1 MKMGK
6 QLLSIGNFIFLLLIM
21 MSSSRDELYIL
32 TLVQQDLGALDGI
45 EVGSDD
51 ETIVDLNIFH
61 TNDIHGGVDENIGFA
76 KFKHFINLANEYT
89 RAEGYLVLDAGDIF
103 HGTPFATVE
112 LGESVAQV
120 LKVVGYD
127 AMSPGNHDFNY
138 GQDRLV
144 ELGKVADVELLAANV
159 KTIEGKLRY
168 GDCFVKEIGEM
179 RVGVFGLTTPETGTK
194 TNPENV
200 VGLTFGTEEEIV
212 AEAKLMVQVL
222 QERGVDVIIGLMHMG
237 IDTDSRIKS
246 TTIASQVDDI
256 DLIIDGHSHSEL
268 NQYEIV
274 NGTILTSTGEHFKNV
289 GVVTIQYDLM
299 ADEIIKL
306 VPHQIS
312 MKQLEKCEE
321 DTEVKSVIDRIKNNQ
336 KSILEEVIGTT
347 AIKLEGGRSSVLN
360 GHTNLGHLL
369 TAAMLNET
377 QADISLINGG
387 TIRDS
392 IDVGMITKGDVLKV
406 LPFSNHIVTVEMTG
420 KQLIEI
426 LNQGLVIGS
435 GRFLHFAGLLVEAKL
450 VQEAGCPD
458 RYEVLSVQFNQQPL
472 ELTQTYVVAMNDF
485 MVAGGDDYQMSQSSN
500 LLNSFGTL
508 DEALISYVKE
518 YGEIAILNA
527 NQINNLI
534 ILTEEDMLSDEN
546 KVNH

>member
-21 MSSSRDELYIL
+21 MSSSKDELYIL

-168 GDCFVKEIGEM
+168 GDCFFKEIGGM
-179 RVGVFGLTTPETGTK
+179 SVGLFGLTTPETVTK

-426 LNQGLVIGS
+426 LNKGLVIGS

-485 MVAGGDDYQMSQSSN
+485 MAAGGDDYQMSQSSN

>member
-1 MKMGK
+1 M
-6 QLLSIGNFIFLLLIM
+6 
-21 MSSSRDELYIL
+21 
-32 TLVQQDLGALDGI
+32 
-45 EVGSDD
+45 
-51 ETIVDLNIFH
+51 
-61 TNDIHGGVDENIGFA
+61 
-76 KFKHFINLANEYT
+76 
-89 RAEGYLVLDAGDIF
+89 
-103 HGTPFATVE
+103 
-112 LGESVAQV
+112 
-120 LKVVGYD
+120 
-127 AMSPGNHDFNY
+127 
-138 GQDRLV
+138 
-144 ELGKVADVELLAANV
+144 
-159 KTIEGKLRY
+159 
-168 GDCFVKEIGEM
+168 
-179 RVGVFGLTTPETGTK
+179 TK

-426 LNQGLVIGS
+426 LNKGLVIGS

>member
-21 MSSSRDELYIL
+21 MSSSKDELYIL

-168 GDCFVKEIGEM
+168 GDCFVKEIGGM
-179 RVGVFGLTTPETGTK
+179 SVGLFGLTTPETVTK
-194 TNPENV
+194 TNSENV

-426 LNQGLVIGS
+426 LNKGLVIGS

>member
-168 GDCFVKEIGEM
+168 GDCFVKEIGGM
-179 RVGVFGLTTPETGTK
+179 SVGLFGLTTPETVTK

-426 LNQGLVIGS
+426 LNKGLVIGS

>member
-21 MSSSRDELYIL
+21 MSSSKDELYIL

-61 TNDIHGGVDENIGFA
+61 TNDIHGGVDENIGFS

-168 GDCFVKEIGEM
+168 GDCFFKEIGGM
-179 RVGVFGLTTPETGTK
+179 SVGLFGLTTPETVTK

-426 LNQGLVIGS
+426 LNKGLVIGS

>member
-21 MSSSRDELYIL
+21 MSSSKDELYIL

-51 ETIVDLNIFH
+51 EPIVDLNIFH

-168 GDCFVKEIGEM
+168 GDCFFKEIGGM
-179 RVGVFGLTTPETGTK
+179 SVGLFGLTTPETVTK

-426 LNQGLVIGS
+426 LNKGLVIGS

-527 NQINNLI
+527 NHNNNLI

>member
-21 MSSSRDELYIL
+21 MSSSKDELYIL

-168 GDCFVKEIGEM
+168 GDCFVKEIGGM
-179 RVGVFGLTTPETGTK
+179 SVGLFGLTTPETVTK

-246 TTIASQVDDI
+246 TTIASQFDDI

-406 LPFSNHIVTVEMTG
+406 LPFSNHIVTVEMTV

-426 LNQGLVIGS
+426 LNKGLVIGS

>member
-21 MSSSRDELYIL
+21 MSSSKDELYIL

-168 GDCFVKEIGEM
+168 GDCFFKEIGGM
-179 RVGVFGLTTPETGTK
+179 SVGLFGLTTPETVTK

-246 TTIASQVDDI
+246 TTIASQVEDI
-256 DLIIDGHSHSEL
+256 DVIIDGHSHSEL

-426 LNQGLVIGS
+426 LNKGLVIGS

>member
-21 MSSSRDELYIL
+21 MSSSKDELYIL

-168 GDCFVKEIGEM
+168 GDCFVKEIGGM
-179 RVGVFGLTTPETGTK
+179 SVGLFGLTTPETVTK

-268 NQYEIV
+268 NQYEIA

-426 LNQGLVIGS
+426 LNKGLVIGS

>member
-21 MSSSRDELYIL
+21 MSSSKDELYIL

-168 GDCFVKEIGEM
+168 GDCFVKEIGGM
-179 RVGVFGLTTPETGTK
+179 SVGLFGLTTPETVTK

-347 AIKLEGGRSSVLN
+347 AIKLEGVRSSVLN

-426 LNQGLVIGS
+426 LNKGLVIGS

>member
-21 MSSSRDELYIL
+21 MSSSKDELYIL

-168 GDCFVKEIGEM
+168 GDCFVKEIGGM
-179 RVGVFGLTTPETGTK
+179 SVGLFGLTTPETVTK

-426 LNQGLVIGS
+426 LNKGLVIGS

>member
-21 MSSSRDELYIL
+21 MSSSKDELYIL

-168 GDCFVKEIGEM
+168 GDCFVKEIGGM
-179 RVGVFGLTTPETGTK
+179 SVGLFGLTTPETVTK

-426 LNQGLVIGS
+426 LNKGLVIGS

-485 MVAGGDDYQMSQSSN
+485 MVAGGDDYQMSKSSN
-500 LLNSFGTL
+500 LLTSFGTL

-534 ILTEEDMLSDEN
+534 ILTEEDM
-546 KVNH
+546 

>member
-21 MSSSRDELYIL
+21 MSSSKDEPYIL

-168 GDCFVKEIGEM
+168 GDCFVKEIGGM
-179 RVGVFGLTTPETGTK
+179 SVGLFGLTTPETVTK

-406 LPFSNHIVTVEMTG
+406 LPFSNHIVTVEVTG

-426 LNQGLVIGS
+426 LNKGLVIGS

>member
-21 MSSSRDELYIL
+21 MSSSKDELYIL

-51 ETIVDLNIFH
+51 ETIIDLNIFH

-168 GDCFVKEIGEM
+168 GDCFFKEIGGM
-179 RVGVFGLTTPETGTK
+179 SVGLFGLTTPETVTK

>member
-21 MSSSRDELYIL
+21 MSSSKDELYIL

-168 GDCFVKEIGEM
+168 GDCFVKEIGGM
-179 RVGVFGLTTPETGTK
+179 SVGLFGLTTPETVTK

-426 LNQGLVIGS
+426 LNKGLVIGS
-435 GRFLHFAGLLVEAKL
+435 GTFLHFAGLLVEAKL

>member
-21 MSSSRDELYIL
+21 MSSSKDELYIL

-168 GDCFVKEIGEM
+168 GDCFFKEIGGM
-179 RVGVFGLTTPETGTK
+179 SVGLFGLTTPETVTK

-426 LNQGLVIGS
+426 LNKGLVIGS

-450 VQEAGCPD
+450 VQEAGYPD

>member
-21 MSSSRDELYIL
+21 MSSSKDELYIL

-168 GDCFVKEIGEM
+168 GDCFVKEIGGM
-179 RVGVFGLTTPETGTK
+179 SVGLFGLTTPETVTK

-222 QERGVDVIIGLMHMG
+222 QERRVDVIIGLMHMG

-392 IDVGMITKGDVLKV
+392 IDVGIITKGDVLKV

-426 LNQGLVIGS
+426 LNKGLVIGS

>member
-51 ETIVDLNIFH
+51 ETIVDFNIFH

-112 LGESVAQV
+112 LGQSVAQV

-138 GQDRLV
+138 GQDRLI

-212 AEAKLMVQVL
+212 AEAKSMVQVL

-237 IDTDSRIKS
+237 IDADSRIKS

-426 LNQGLVIGS
+426 LNKGLVIGS

>member
-21 MSSSRDELYIL
+21 MSSSKDELYIL

-168 GDCFVKEIGEM
+168 GDCFVKEIGGM
-179 RVGVFGLTTPETGTK
+179 SVGLFGLTTPETVTK

-246 TTIASQVDDI
+246 TIIASQVDDI

-426 LNQGLVIGS
+426 LNKGLVIGS

>member
-21 MSSSRDELYIL
+21 MSSSKDELYIL

-168 GDCFVKEIGEM
+168 GDCFVKEIGGM
-179 RVGVFGLTTPETGTK
+179 SVGLFGLTTPETVTK

-406 LPFSNHIVTVEMTG
+406 LPFSNHIVTVEVTG

-426 LNQGLVIGS
+426 LNKGLVIGS

>member
-21 MSSSRDELYIL
+21 MSSSKDELYIL

-168 GDCFVKEIGEM
+168 GDCFVKEIGGM
-179 RVGVFGLTTPETGTK
+179 SVGLFGLTTPETVTK

-426 LNQGLVIGS
+426 LNKGLVIGS
-435 GRFLHFAGLLVEAKL
+435 GRFLHFAGLLLEAKL